1 MAKQLTMGQ
10 DFVKGLWEQNPVLRQ
25 ILGLCPVLAVTTK
38 LENGIGMALATT
50 FVLVCSSLII
60 SLVRKAIPTQ
70 VRIAAFIVVIATFV
84 TIVDLLMAAFV
95 PALAESLGMFIPLI
109 VVNCLIL
116 GRQEAFASKNN
127 PIRAVVDALGMG
139 LGFLIALSLLSAV
152 RELLG
157 MGTLLGIQIMPD
169 SFITWNLMTQAPGA
183 FITLGLMIG
192 AIVMSDMRKTAK
204 KRQPAIDAYN
214 EEVKRIENRRLEIKA
229 AAEKAAAELKAK
241 KAAAA
246 KAKAEAAA
254 KAKAEEDEN
263 KNKEGE

>member
-1 MAKQLTMGQ
+1 MAKQLSMGQ
-10 DFVKGLWEQNPVLRQ
+10 EFVKGLWDQNPILRQ
-25 ILGLCPVLAVTTK
+25 LLGMCPVLAVTSK

-50 FVLVCSSLII
+50 FVLVSSSFII

-84 TIVDLLMAAFV
+84 TIVDLLMSAFA

-116 GRQEAFASKNN
+116 GRQEAFASKNT

-139 LGFLIALSLLSAV
+139 FGFVIALSMLSAV

-157 MGTLLGIQIMPD
+157 MGTLLGFQIMPD
-169 SFITWNLMTQAPGA
+169 SFVKWNLMTQAPGA

-192 AIVMSDMRKTAK
+192 AIVLFDTKKAAK
-204 KRQPAIDAYN
+204 ERQPAIDRHIAHHDKIN
-214 EEVKRIENRRLEIKA
+214 HRRLEIKEAAEQA
-229 AAEKAAAELKAK
+229 AAAAKAR

-254 KAKAEEDEN
+254 KADDNN
-263 KNKEGE
+263 KGGE